1 MSTIRYSAAGKIR
14 IVAIAAPQR
23 VGGKFADVPTWREQG
38 NSTVMPSFRMFIAA
52 KGLDARQLRYW
63 DGVFAKLAVSPDW
76 KKELA
81 DNQWQSS
88 YMNSADSLEVL
99 DAQAQS
105 YRKILTE
112 LKLAKK

>member
-1 MSTIRYSAAGKIR
+1 LGIGKIR

-23 VGGKFADVPTWREQG
+23 MDGEFADVPTWKEQG
-38 NSTVMPSFRMFIAA
+38 NNTVVPSFRMFIAA

-63 DGVFAKLAVSPDW
+63 DGVFAKLAASPAW

-81 DNQWQSS
+81 DNEWQRS
-88 YMNSADSLEVL
+88 YMNSADSMKYL
-99 DAQAQS
+99 DAQARS

-112 LKLAKK
+112 LGLAKR